1 MKNNNYEYNGV
12 SFLSILF
19 LVFLV
24 LKLTN
29 VIDWSWWWVTAPLWI
44 PIIIFL
50 CFVGGLYAFYQILKY
65 YNKNKLKNF
74 RKKNKKHLII
84 IIIAQNIFN
93 II

>member
-1 MKNNNYEYNGV
+1 MENNNYGYNGV
-12 SFLSILF
+12 SFSSILF

-29 VIDWSWWWVTAPLWI
+29 VIDWSWWWVTAPVWI
-44 PIIIFL
+44 PIIILL

-74 RKKNKKHLII
+74 RKNLKN
-84 IIIAQNIFN
+84 
-93 II
+93 

>member
-1 MKNNNYEYNGV
+1 MENNNYGYNGV
-12 SFLSILF
+12 SFSSILF

-44 PIIIFL
+44 PAIIFL

-74 RKKNKKHLII
+74 RKNLK
-84 IIIAQNIFN
+84 F
-93 II
+93 

>member
-1 MKNNNYEYNGV
+1 MENNNYEYNGV
-12 SFLSILF
+12 SFSSILF

-74 RKKNKKHLII
+74 RKNLK
-84 IIIAQNIFN
+84 F
-93 II
+93 

>member
-1 MKNNNYEYNGV
+1 MENNNYGYNGV
-12 SFLSILF
+12 SFSSILF

-50 CFVGGLYAFYQILKY
+50 GFVGGLYAFYQILKY

-74 RKKNKKHLII
+74 RKKLKN
-84 IIIAQNIFN
+84 
-93 II
+93 

>member
-1 MKNNNYEYNGV
+1 MENNNYGYNGV
-12 SFLSILF
+12 SFSSILF

-50 CFVGGLYAFYQILKY
+50 CFVVGLYAFYQILKY

-74 RKKNKKHLII
+74 RKNLK
-84 IIIAQNIFN
+84 F
-93 II
+93 

>member
-1 MKNNNYEYNGV
+1 MENNNYEYNGV

-50 CFVGGLYAFYQILKY
+50 CFVGGLYAFYQILKH
-65 YNKNKLKNF
+65 YNKNKLKIF
-74 RKKNKKHLII
+74 RKNLK
-84 IIIAQNIFN
+84 F
-93 II
+93 